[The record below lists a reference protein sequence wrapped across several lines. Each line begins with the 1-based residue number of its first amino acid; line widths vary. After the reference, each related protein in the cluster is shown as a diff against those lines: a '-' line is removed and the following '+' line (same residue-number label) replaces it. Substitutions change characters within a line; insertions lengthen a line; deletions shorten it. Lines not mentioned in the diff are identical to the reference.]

1 MRLRMLINKTIINVH
16 CLEGL
21 VRASLWSRTGL
32 THAHKEYSDLLD
44 LLAVANDFAALSNH
58 RINLFGKFNE

>member
-1 MRLRMLINKTIINVH
+1 MTAQNMRLHMLINVTIINVH
-16 CLEGL
+16 CLEDL

-44 LLAVANDFAALSNH
+44 LLEVENDFVALSNH
-58 RINLFGKFNE
+58 RINL